1 MSGRRT
7 LAAISAISLVAA
19 FLAAP
24 SGAGAAARLPTPGTA
39 AQVAAL
45 VAASSSIKQLPSNLV
60 PALSQVAAD
69 TPGTYYGVAG
79 RECDGLTKCD
89 FGDTKSKELLVL
101 FGDSHAQMW
110 LPALVPIATEEH
122 VKLALVWDPG
132 CPAADVTVWSVT
144 THSVNKG
151 CNPFRTKMIKQIK
164 KADPF
169 LVLLADRTSDVPGAN
184 NKLIADSVW
193 QAGLETTISEVKSTT
208 TKVAVIG
215 DIDAFDASEVI
226 AECLASNSN
235 NVQACSVANPN
246 PTTHEHVA
254 AEMAAASAEHVAY
267 LNPQPWL
274 CTTVCSPV
282 IGNMVAYW
290 DAFHVSS
297 TYAEYLSS
305 VWKSLLTSDKLLP
318 PPT

>member
-7 LAAISAISLVAA
+7 LAAISTTAFALAIL
-19 FLAAP
+19 LAP
-24 SGAGAAARLPTPGTA
+24 LGAGAAAKLPTPGTA

-45 VAASSSIKQLPSNLV
+45 VAASGSIKQLPSKLD
-60 PALSQVAAD
+60 PPLSEVASD
-69 TPGTYYGVAG
+69 SPGTYYGVAG
-79 RECDGLTKCD
+79 RECDGITKCD
-89 FGDTKSKELLVL
+89 FGDKKSKELWVM

-122 VKLALVWDPG
+122 VELALVWAPG

-151 CNPFRTKMIKQIK
+151 CTTFRNQMFLQIK

-169 LVLLADRTSDVPGAN
+169 LVLVADRTSDIPGAG
-184 NKLIADSVW
+184 NKLISDSVW
-193 QAGLETTISEVKSTT
+193 QAGLETTIAKLKSAT
-208 TKVAVIG
+208 TKVAVVG
-215 DIDAFDASEVI
+215 DITAFAASEVI
-226 AECLASNSN
+226 AECLASNSS
-235 NVQACSVANPN
+235 NVQACSVPNPN
-246 PTTHEHVA
+246 PKTHEHFA
-254 AEMAAASAEHVAY
+254 AEMAAATAESVAY
-267 LNPQPWL
+267 LNPQSWL

-290 DAFHVSS
+290 DSFHVTS
-297 TYAEYLSS
+297 TYAEYLSV

-318 PPT
+318 PG